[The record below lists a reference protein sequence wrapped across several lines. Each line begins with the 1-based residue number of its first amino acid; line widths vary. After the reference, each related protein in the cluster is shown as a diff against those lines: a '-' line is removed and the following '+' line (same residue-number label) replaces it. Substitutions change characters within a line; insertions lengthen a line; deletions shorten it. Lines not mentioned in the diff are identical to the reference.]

1 LRVQAL
7 NGRLLSVGALL
18 LAFCLTQLANAQ
30 ESHLK
35 EPGSRALFSR
45 SAFAHGYR
53 HGYEE
58 GYHLGNIDI
67 NMGRSDR
74 TQTKKQFQGV
84 KISLGYSPTFGPQP
98 LFEEGFRAGFK
109 AGYHDGYEGR
119 SFRAVDSA
127 RALSPELERESPVS
141 QRANAYFD
149 EGLAGGYRDGFRKGA
164 ESSPSQRQ
172 IDSRQVKCPE
182 SGPNSAEQSSY
193 CGGYR
198 RGFVLGHTDALAL
211 RPGFVYLEASK

>member
-1 LRVQAL
+1 LRLQAL
-7 NGRLLSVGALL
+7 KARWLFLATLLG
-18 LAFCLTQLANAQ
+18 AFCLTPIAGAQ
-30 ESHLK
+30 ERHLN
-35 EPGSRALFSR
+35 ETGSGELLSR

-58 GYHLGNIDI
+58 GYHLGNIDV
-67 NMGRSDR
+67 NMARWDR
-74 TQTKKQFQGV
+74 THGKKQFPGI
-84 KISLGYSPTFGPQP
+84 KIPTGYSSVYGPQAS
-98 LFEEGFRAGFK
+98 FDAGFHAGLR
-109 AGYHDGYEGR
+109 AGYHDGYDGR

-127 RALSPELERESPVS
+127 RTLSLDLDRDSPPS
-141 QRANAYFD
+141 EHANVYFD
-149 EGLAGGYRDGFRKGA
+149 QGLALGYGEGFRKGETSA
-164 ESSPSQRQ
+164 PSQRQ
-172 IDSRQVKCPE
+172 IDVKQVKCPE